1 MEKRKSK
8 MGSYLK
14 TFDRR
19 FPLEE
24 IVAAFKHFESQK
36 HFGSRV
42 FDGRFLNPPVGQLRP
57 RIADSC
63 NQSVNPVN
71 PVKRLP
77 LTKKIKR
84 GRTDRDSSPCS
95 RPRQSR

>member
-14 TFDRR
+14 HSTAVFHWTKSSLPSSD
-19 FPLEE
+19 
-24 IVAAFKHFESQK
+24 FESQK

-42 FDGRFLNPPVGQLRP
+42 FDGRFLNPPVGQRRP
-57 RIADSC
+57 RIGDSC

-77 LTKKIKR
+77 LSKKIKR

-95 RPRQSR
+95 RPRQ